1 MSEWWATIGQPFVEA
16 LQSLDTVKIK
26 AAFANAPSSYYEY
39 IRSIYERSPE
49 HVIIETF
56 LIVFVIYITFVK
68 RDKPKGV
75 ASKLSE
81 REIDDLCEEWIPE
94 PIIPPNAVVDLN
106 KCKPLGI
113 VEATPDTHIKL
124 QGFAKPVIN
133 LATFDFLGIGSR
145 RELKEVA
152 IKTLTKY
159 GCGSCGPRGFY
170 GTIDTHEIL
179 EKDISR
185 MMGTTDSITF
195 SDTEATSSSVL
206 PAFARRG
213 DLIVMD
219 DGCNDSILVGANLAR
234 CSVLYY
240 KHNDV
245 EDLERVLKNVRDED
259 KRKKRGSDCQRR
271 YVVTEALFRN
281 HGDMVDLPK
290 VVKLCDRYF
299 FRLFLDES
307 FSFGVLGKSGRGL
320 TEHYGMD
327 VSDVAIICSSL
338 AGSTAS
344 VGGFSTGS
352 QEVVDYQRIN
362 SAGYVFSA
370 SAPPF
375 TSACCSEAIR
385 IMRNEPE
392 LFIKLRDN
400 AKLAHDTLSAG
411 VQGMYSIPK
420 AIVSPI
426 LHLRLLPEVV
436 ARVGNE
442 ENQRFLQRKVCDLVM
457 QKCLAKGVA
466 ICSPRYKTHQTLEP
480 LPSLRVSVTA
490 IHSPKDLE
498 TACKIIATEAM
509 ATAKEIIPTFPVDVS
524 PQSGLRQRKQ

>member
-1 MSEWWATIGQPFVEA
+1 MSEWWASIGRPFAEA
-16 LQSLDTVKIK
+16 LLSLDAEKIK
-26 AAFANAPSSYYEY
+26 AAFVNTPRSYYGY

-68 RDKPKGV
+68 RDKPRGT
-75 ASKLSE
+75 AAKLSE
-81 REIDDLCEEWIPE
+81 REIDELCDEWTPE
-94 PIIPPNAVVDLN
+94 PIIPSTVSTDATEF
-106 KCKPLGI
+106 KPCGI

-124 QGFAKPVIN
+124 QGFVEPLLN
-133 LATFDFLGIGSR
+133 LATFDFLGLGSR
-145 RELKEVA
+145 PELKEVA

-179 EKDISR
+179 EKDIAE
-185 MMGTTDSITF
+185 MMGTSDSITF

-206 PAFARRG
+206 PAFAKRG

-219 DGCNDSILVGANLAR
+219 EACNDSIVVGAELAR
-234 CSVLYY
+234 CTVRYY
-240 KHNDV
+240 KHNNLD
-245 EDLERVLKNVRDED
+245 DLERVLQSVRDED
-259 KRKKRGSDCQRR
+259 KRQNRGSDCQRR

-281 HGDMVDLPK
+281 YGDIIDLPK
-290 VVKLCDRYF
+290 VVALCNKYF

-327 VSDVAIICSSL
+327 ISEVAIICSSL

-362 SAGYVFSA
+362 TAGYVFSA

-375 TSACCSEAIR
+375 TSACCSAAIR

-392 LFIKLRDN
+392 LLTKLRQN
-400 AKLAHDTLSAG
+400 AELAHATLSAG
-411 VQGMYSIPK
+411 VHGVYSISTTR
-420 AIVSPI
+420 VSPI
-426 LHLRLLPEVV
+426 LHLRLFPELV

-442 ENQRFLQRKVCDLVM
+442 ETQRALQRKVCDTVM
-457 QKCLAKGVA
+457 HKCLAKGVA
-466 ICSPRYKTHQTLEP
+466 ICSPRQKALEM

-490 IHSPKDLE
+490 IHSSTELE
-498 TACKIIATEAM
+498 AACHVIATEAV
-509 ATAKEIIPTFPVDVS
+509 ATAKEFLSAVGADTCHTSPTD
-524 PQSGLRQRKQ
+524 LRQRKV